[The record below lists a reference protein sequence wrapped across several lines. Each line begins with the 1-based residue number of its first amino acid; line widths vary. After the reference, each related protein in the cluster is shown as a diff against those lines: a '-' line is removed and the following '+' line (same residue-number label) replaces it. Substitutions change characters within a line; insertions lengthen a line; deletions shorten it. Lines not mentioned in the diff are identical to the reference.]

1 MTEKVKDFKEERERL
16 NDIIMDYAGKDIKRF
31 FNLDNAVYKDG
42 AIPPKY
48 KEMLGLVASTVLKC
62 DDCIEYHMIRCKEEG
77 VTDEE
82 MVETLGIALIV
93 GGSIT
98 IPHLRCAFELWDD
111 MKEDD

>member
-62 DDCIEYHMIRCKEEG
+62 DDCIEYHIIRCKEEG

-82 MVETLGIALIV
+82 MIETLGIALIV

-98 IPHLRCAFELWDD
+98 IPHLRKAFELWDD

>member
-1 MTEKVKDFKEERERL
+1 MNEKVKEFKEERERL

-31 FNLDNAVYKDG
+31 FSLDNSVYREG

-62 DDCIEYHMIRCKEEG
+62 DDCIEYHLIRCKEKG

-98 IPHLRCAFELWDD
+98 IPHLRNAFKLWDE
-111 MKEDD
+111 MNEED